1 MTDEDD
7 TLATAP
13 TDPPSGSAAATVRS
27 YYASLRAGEPLH
39 PYFHESP
46 TTVKFGVGERLT
58 GYEAVAAGL
67 REQTETTADWTVE
80 SARLAVAER
89 DCHAWFSDD
98 VYMAWTDTER
108 GVDHAFDT
116 RWSGTMERVADG
128 TDGATEVPTPWV
140 FTGMHVSS
148 PVRSGREQ
156 EAEGR

>member
-1 MTDEDD
+1 MTDEDAAP
-7 TLATAP
+7 ATAP
-13 TDPPSGSAAATVRS
+13 ADPPPGSAAATVRS
-27 YYASLRAGEPLH
+27 YYDALRDGDPLY

-67 REQTETTADWTVE
+67 RNQTETTTDWTVE
-80 SARLAVAER
+80 SARLVVEAR

-98 VYMAWTDTER
+98 VFMTWTDTER

-116 RWSGTMERVADG
+116 RWSGTLERVAAG
-128 TDGATEVPTPWV
+128 TDAPTPWQ

-148 PVRSGREQ
+148 PVRPTDERDPAG
-156 EAEGR
+156 EGR